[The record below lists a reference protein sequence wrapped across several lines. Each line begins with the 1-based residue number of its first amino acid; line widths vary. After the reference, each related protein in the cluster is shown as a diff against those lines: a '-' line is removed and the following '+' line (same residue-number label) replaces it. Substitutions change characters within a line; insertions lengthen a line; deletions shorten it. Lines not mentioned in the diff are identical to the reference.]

1 MSNVR
6 EAAYAAKKAARALA
20 CASSEDKNNA
30 LGLIADALVL
40 NTAKIL
46 GANALDVASAKE
58 KGMSVSLID
67 RLTLSE
73 GRISEMAQGVREVAK
88 LCDPIGEIIEHI
100 SRPNGLEIDKVRVP
114 IGVIGMIYE
123 ARPNVTVDSAALAL
137 KSGNAIILRGSA
149 SALRSNTVLADIM
162 RGALNKSRIPEDAV
176 NLITDTSHEGAEEMM
191 RMTEAIDLLIPRGGA
206 SLINSVVE
214 KAKVPVIRTGV
225 GNCHIYLDSSAD
237 REMAIKLII
246 NSKAQRPSTCNAAE
260 TLLISENYPD
270 IPSILAAI
278 SESGIKIHG
287 CEKICNMCSY
297 AVPACEEDYEC
308 EYLSLDIC
316 VKIVKGIDEAIDH
329 IARYGTGH
337 TELIITDSKENA
349 EKFMNETDAASVNH
363 NASTRFTDGGQF
375 GFGAEI
381 GIATQKLH
389 ARGPLGLHELT
400 IYKYKVYGN
409 GEVRK

>member
-6 EAAYAAKKAARALA
+6 EAAYAAKKAARTLA
-20 CASSEDKNNA
+20 CAAKEEKNTA
-30 LGLIADALVL
+30 LALIADALVS
-40 NTAKIL
+40 NTARIL
-46 GANALDVASAKE
+46 EANALDVASARE
-58 KGMSVSLID
+58 KGMSESLID
-67 RLTLSE
+67 RLFLSE
-73 GRISEMAQGVREVAK
+73 GRIADMAQGVREVAE

-137 KSGNAIILRGSA
+137 KSGNAILLRGSA
-149 SALRSNTVLADIM
+149 SALRSNSVLADIM
-162 RGALNKSRIPEDAV
+162 REALLKSAIPEDAI

-191 RMTEAIDLLIPRGGA
+191 CMTDAIDLLIPRGGA
-206 SLINSVVE
+206 SLINNVIE

-237 REMAIKLII
+237 HAMAKDLII

-270 IPSILAAI
+270 IPGILSALKDANI
-278 SESGIKIHG
+278 RIHG
-287 CEKICNMCSY
+287 CEKVCQMCD
-297 AVPACEEDYEC
+297 AVPADEADYEC

-337 TELIITDSKENA
+337 TELIITDSAENA
-349 EKFMNETDAASVNH
+349 ERFMNETDAASVNH

-389 ARGPLGLHELT
+389 ARGPLGLRELT

-409 GEVRK
+409 GQGRK